1 MMDNNNIIK
10 LSGLSKIRF
19 TLEELEEMNRDME
32 SIVRLMDSIKD
43 VELPSESETQI
54 GSNIYHLRPDKT
66 APSLAPPQAGKYYKL
81 PRIVE

>member
-1 MMDNNNIIK
+1 MDNNNIIK

-32 SIVRLMDSIKD
+32 SIMRLLDSIKN
-43 VELPSESETQI
+43 VELPSESETKI

-66 APSLAPPQAGKYYKL
+66 KPSLDPPQAGKYYKL

>member
-1 MMDNNNIIK
+1 MDNNKIIQ

-32 SIVRLMDSIKD
+32 SIMLLMDSIKD
-43 VELPSESETQI
+43 VELPPEPKPKPR
-54 GSNIYHLRPDKT
+54 SNIYQLRPDKT
-66 APSLAPPQAGKYYKL
+66 APSLEPQQAGSYFQI